1 MNGSSYSAGS
11 VNQAANNV
19 PDFDFIK
26 AGGYWAS
33 QLAGV
38 RRASRASGLT
48 VHQRGKLDKFGNIS
62 ATARRMTYPSETEV
76 ATLWAAVKAGGS
88 RQAVLN
94 AALASSETLNRALE
108 GQRVGVETLE
118 RLLAAAERILKRT
131 EEMRRIG
138 L

>member
-1 MNGSSYSAGS
+1 MKGSSYSTGS

-26 AGGYWAS
+26 AGGYWKS
-33 QLAGV
+33 QLAGIM
-38 RRASRASGLT
+38 RSAHMENLT
-48 VHQRGKLDKFGNIS
+48 VHQRGKLDKFGNTS
-62 ATARRMTYPSETEV
+62 ATVRRMTYPSEAEV

-108 GQRVGVETLE
+108 GRRVGVETLG
-118 RLLAAAERILKRT
+118 RLLAAAEKILKRT
-131 EEMRRIG
+131 EAMRRSG